1 MDMMSKH
8 KTMQIDSV
16 GCLMSKHTNDFYLDS
31 DYSWIGVE
39 KAQPWWR
46 TTERDELACFI
57 SRKSLNHIENCDLPP
72 TQKYLIGQPCADI
85 SYIKIRT
92 SSFDRE
98 ANSSAFSSFNI
109 QAKRSFESELMHWKL
124 GPSTNK
130 GNLNIQGIFLFS
142 FVGSLGC
149 TSTLCGYNL
158 LPKYSY
164 K

>member
-1 MDMMSKH
+1 MMSKH

-72 TQKYLIGQPCADI
+72 TQKYLID
-85 SYIKIRT
+85 
-92 SSFDRE
+92 
-98 ANSSAFSSFNI
+98 
-109 QAKRSFESELMHWKL
+109 
-124 GPSTNK
+124 
-130 GNLNIQGIFLFS
+130 
-142 FVGSLGC
+142 
-149 TSTLCGYNL
+149 TLRFCH
-158 LPKYSY
+158 
-164 K
+164 